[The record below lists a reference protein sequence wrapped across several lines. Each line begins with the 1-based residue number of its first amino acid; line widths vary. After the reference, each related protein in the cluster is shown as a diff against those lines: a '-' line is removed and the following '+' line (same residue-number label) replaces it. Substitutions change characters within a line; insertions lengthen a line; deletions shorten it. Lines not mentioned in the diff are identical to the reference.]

1 MLLEKIDELL
11 KEVSTLTAQN
21 AEEVEQLRIK
31 YLSKKGEINALM
43 ADFRTVPADQK
54 KEVGIKINELKN
66 AALEKINGL
75 KEQMEEAEA
84 SSDDIDL
91 TRTAYPVAL
100 GIRHPLTV
108 VKNQIIDIFRSHGLY
123 PFPGS

>member
-54 KEVGIKINELKN
+54 KRGW
-66 AALEKINGL
+66 
-75 KEQMEEAEA
+75 
-84 SSDDIDL
+84 S
-91 TRTAYPVAL
+91 
-100 GIRHPLTV
+100 
-108 VKNQIIDIFRSHGLY
+108 KNQRTEERS
-123 PFPGS
+123 P

>member
-54 KEVGIKINELKN
+54 KEVGDNLAPCSSQN
-66 AALEKINGL
+66 QYHPQVRGRPLPP
-75 KEQMEEAEA
+75 KEPE
-84 SSDDIDL
+84 
-91 TRTAYPVAL
+91 
-100 GIRHPLTV
+100 
-108 VKNQIIDIFRSHGLY
+108 
-123 PFPGS
+123 